1 MRDVEVRSG
10 GIDLGPLLK
19 CAGLVDTG
27 GDAKALLSE
36 GVVKVNDVVD
46 ERRGRTLRDG
56 DIVTVPD
63 ADPVRVVEV

>member
-1 MRDVEVRSG
+1 
-10 GIDLGPLLK
+10 
-19 CAGLVDTG
+19 
-27 GDAKALLSE
+27 
-36 GVVKVNDVVD
+36 VVD